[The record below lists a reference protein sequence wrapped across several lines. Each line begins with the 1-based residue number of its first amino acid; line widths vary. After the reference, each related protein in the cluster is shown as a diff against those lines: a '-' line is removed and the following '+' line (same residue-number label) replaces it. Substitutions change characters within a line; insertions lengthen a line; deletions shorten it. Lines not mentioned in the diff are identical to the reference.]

1 MDRIKGAAND
11 PQPTLERSVAASPPL
26 ACYANYFEVGHNAFE
41 FLFDAGQVDPQSGT
55 IRFTTRIAIS
65 PVHAKLLSALLV
77 RSIDQFETQYGTIPA
92 ISDEDPDHL
101 GLACPEDFE
110 RRALD
115 VRRRVTDAPTGI
127 QER

>member
-1 MDRIKGAAND
+1 MDRFEGAAND
-11 PQPTLERSVAASPPL
+11 PQAKSDRSVAASPPL

-41 FLFDAGQVDPQSGT
+41 FLFDAGQVDPQTGS

-65 PVHAKLLSALLV
+65 PVHAKLLSALLAQ
-77 RSIDQFETQYGTIPA
+77 SIDQFETQYEPIPVIA
-92 ISDEDPDHL
+92 DEDPDLL
-101 GLACPEDFE
+101 GLTCPEDFE

-115 VRRRVTDAPTGI
+115 ARRRVTSAPAAV

>member
-1 MDRIKGAAND
+1 MGRFEGAAND
-11 PQPTLERSVAASPPL
+11 PQPTSERPVAASPPL

-41 FLFDAGQVDPQSGT
+41 FLFDAGQVDPQTGI

-65 PVHAKLLSALLV
+65 PVHAKLLSALLAQ
-77 RSIDQFETQYGTIPA
+77 SIEQFEAQYETIPA
-92 ISDEDPDHL
+92 IADEDPDLL
-101 GLACPEDFE
+101 GLPCPEDFE

-115 VRRRVTDAPTGI
+115 ARRRVTSSPAVV